1 MNEYSRILVLIPFKN
16 EENYIQRCLAS
27 IANQNFK
34 NFLVLMSDNCSTDG
48 SNKIAEEFAKKD
60 SRFRLHKHIESK
72 SVSVNWNTLVNELN
86 DYDSD
91 YVMWLSG
98 DDYITDENYLQNM
111 LTAAEAQPETN
122 CFIPKFK
129 NVSQNGELVPNHS
142 FEITFNHKVKSVRRI
157 RLATNW
163 ANCVS
168 IYGMY
173 RRKTFEQLAKSKKS
187 KIQDAPESDWWWTL
201 ALAENFLVT
210 SVPSA
215 IYVKTI
221 KVTPYYRELRMKKS
235 NTFATRISALN
246 VAPLRIVLS
255 VKSRGLNWSEMGIV
269 FALSFIVALHLSL
282 RKILKKIWVRNER

>member
-48 SNKIAEEFAKKD
+48 SNRIAEEFAKKD

-72 SVSVNWNTLVNELN
+72 SVSVNWNTLVSKLS

-91 YVMWLSG
+91 YVMWLSA

-111 LTAAEAQPETN
+111 VTAADTQRETD
-122 CFIPKFK
+122 CFIPKFM
-129 NVSQNGELVPNHS
+129 NVSQNGELDSNHS
-142 FEITFNHKVKSVRRI
+142 FEITFNHKVKSVRLL

-215 IYVKTI
+215 IYIKTI
-221 KVTPYYRELRMKKS
+221 KVTPYYRELSMKKS
-235 NTFATRISALN
+235 KTLATRISTLN

-269 FALSFIVALHLSL
+269 FALSFIVAFHLSL
-282 RKILKKIWVRNER
+282 RKIFKKIWVRNEG